1 MKSTV
6 SGLLSLLFFH
16 VPRAVVTCS
25 LLYFTFVGILV
36 VAVVVILLRKIIAI
50 QLNLSANP
58 GAQICLICVR
68 NGWTNRYVL
77 HNPRGRAALILLLV
91 GCADSAAP
99 ATNAGG
105 AGASGGSSN
114 TGTTTTPTG

>member
-1 MKSTV
+1 
-6 SGLLSLLFFH
+6 
-16 VPRAVVTCS
+16 
-25 LLYFTFVGILV
+25 
-36 VAVVVILLRKIIAI
+36 VVVILLRKIIAI

-114 TGTTTTPTG
+114 TGTTTTPTGEIIISIISSSFLFSFVASWYLPSFLFFSVLSFLKS